1 MVIVEGITNIIIN
14 FIEVYGYSAVFIWM
28 MLDNLNIPV
37 IPSEVI
43 LLFSGYMAYLG
54 RLDFFLV
61 GIIGTLGGLVG
72 SLISYYIGYYGGIPF
87 IKKYGKYF
95 FVSAKDLKRAE
106 RWFGKYG
113 SLTVCFS
120 RLIPLV
126 RTFISIPA
134 GIGKM
139 KIKKFIS
146 YTFLGSVIWSYFI
159 SYIGFSLGP
168 NWDILINYIKSFEV
182 LIIIVVLFL
191 LVIILRKPK

>member
-1 MVIVEGITNIIIN
+1 MVLVEGITNIIIN

-43 LLFSGYMAYLG
+43 LLFSGYMAFLG
-54 RLDFFLV
+54 RLDFVLV

-72 SLISYYIGYYGGIPF
+72 SVISYYIGYYGGIPF

-95 FVSAKDLKRAE
+95 FISAKDLIRAE

-146 YTFLGSVIWSYFI
+146 YTFLGSITWSYFI

-191 LVIILRKPK
+191 LVIILKKPK